1 MRTLA
6 LLLVTATLVTVTACK
21 KKSGPELTCKVNG
34 VCFVC
39 ADEKA
44 QAKCKV
50 DPSTARCKY
59 AEPDHCK

>member
-1 MRTLA
+1 MRAAALVLTGV
-6 LLLVTATLVTVTACK
+6 LLLAACK
-21 KKSGPELTCKVNG
+21 KKSGPELTCKVNA

-39 ADEKA
+39 PDEKA

-50 DPSTARCKY
+50 DPSIARCKS